1 MPDYKKELTKHNEEE
16 DRFPISAKPLSH
28 IPNESVVLFTYSQ
41 HCDKRYRLFYGVGI
55 VYRVVKGEK
64 CDLVYINFGLLKQR
78 KPRLVVVFD
87 NHARRQI
94 MTLKRGQV
102 AQVYCLARFYELKKS
117 DNPSERKAI
126 KFGLY
131 AKGLQG
137 WYVPKSFD
145 IKQLE
150 NEDLVAP
157 TEKEKNLMNEFEDVL
172 AQFYTKGDDE

>member
-1 MPDYKKELTKHNEEE
+1 MPDYKEELSKANEDNAPPVATK
-16 DRFPISAKPLSH
+16 LLTH
-28 IPNESVVLFTYSQ
+28 IPNESVVLFSHTKYS
-41 HCDKRYRLFYGVGI
+41 DKRYRLFYGIGI

-64 CDLVYINFGLLKQR
+64 CDLIYINFGLLKTR
-78 KPRLVVVFD
+78 KPRLVVVFE

-102 AQVYCLARFYELKKS
+102 AQVYGLARFYEMKKQVDGKEQKS
-117 DNPSERKAI
+117 L

-145 IKQLE
+145 INKLN
-150 NEDLVAP
+150 NEDLVEP
-157 TEKEKNLMNEFEDVL
+157 TEKEKDLMNEFEDVL
-172 AQFYTKGDDE
+172 DQFLKGEE